1 MSAMDANEV
10 FIMDGQPPS
19 KKTKITSEGK
29 DFWVLMAS
37 STALKTAV
45 EIMSHTLIDA
55 TFVLNKSGDTSEGN
69 VELRVDAMDNSLI
82 CACKLKIEC
91 SGEINTPNCEFC
103 IKLKPFLE
111 ILRALPG
118 NEGIKLYRKEGCS
131 VIQIKTLGAECHY
144 YKLNTLEDTC
154 PSNPLDICASTYSV
168 DFDLTKLKAHLRVVT
183 NLKSDALK
191 FEIFKVTSKDEY
203 DGQLVFKLSC
213 RGQDASAE
221 WHFFSPSSSSQVSFL
236 PRQLKH
242 ADLTTMYSEEYSTEY
257 LKNFT
262 KSMERSNVILSFN
275 DNEPKVIV
283 LEYSLGQENSSI
295 NFLLAPKISEA

>member
-1 MSAMDANEV
+1 MNLSEEFFV
-10 FIMDGQPPS
+10 DGQPPC
-19 KKTKITSEGK
+19 KKKKIASSGK
-29 DFWVLMAS
+29 DFVVLMAS

-55 TFVLNKSGDTSEGN
+55 TFAIKQIGEKSEGN
-69 VELRVDAMDNSLI
+69 VDLRVDAMDNSLV

-91 SGEINTPNCEFC
+91 SGEVNMTDDDCEFC

-118 NEGIKLYRKEGCS
+118 NEGIRICRKETS
-131 VIQIKTLGAECHY
+131 SQIEIKTLGAECHY
-144 YKLNTLEDTC
+144 YKIQTLEDTC
-154 PSNPLDICASTYSV
+154 NSNPLDICESTYSV

-191 FEIFKVTSKDEY
+191 FEIFKVEDHGEY
-203 DGQLVFKLSC
+203 SGQLVFKLSC
-213 RGQDASAE
+213 KGQDASAE
-221 WHFFSPSSSSQVSFL
+221 WHFFSPTSESQVSFL
-236 PRQLKH
+236 PRELKR
-242 ADLTTMYSEEYSTEY
+242 APLKTLYSEEYSTEY

-295 NFLLAPKISEA
+295 NFLLAPKISES